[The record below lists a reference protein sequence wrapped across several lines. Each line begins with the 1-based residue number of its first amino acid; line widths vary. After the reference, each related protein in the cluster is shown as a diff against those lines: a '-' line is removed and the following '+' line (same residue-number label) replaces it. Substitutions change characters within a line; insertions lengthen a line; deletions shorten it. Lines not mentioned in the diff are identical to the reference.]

1 MKKHQRLSGY
11 VILACALY
19 LMVQSFRL
27 SLGPPGQPG
36 PGFLGFFLG
45 VALTISAGALIFF
58 HWGEEREDRGS
69 SSKTFWRSEA
79 WRRPLFSLGALVAF
93 VASMWTLGVLATMI
107 LFFLFWLRGLER
119 TPWLLASLVSL
130 IGTACFYFV
139 FVILLQIP
147 LPRGLFFQ

>member
-1 MKKHQRLSGY
+1 VKKHQRVGGY

-45 VALTISAGALIFF
+45 VALAISAGALIFF
-58 HWGEEREDRGS
+58 HWGEDRGS
-69 SSKTFWRSEA
+69 SSKTFWRAGA
-79 WRRPLFSLGALVAF
+79 WRRPLFSLGALMAF
-93 VASMWTLGVLATMI
+93 VASMWALGVLATMI
-107 LFFLFWLRGLER
+107 LFFLFWLRRLER
-119 TPWLLASLVSL
+119 TSWLLASLVSL
-130 IGTACFYFV
+130 IGTSCFYLV

-147 LPRGLFFQ
+147 LPRGLFWE